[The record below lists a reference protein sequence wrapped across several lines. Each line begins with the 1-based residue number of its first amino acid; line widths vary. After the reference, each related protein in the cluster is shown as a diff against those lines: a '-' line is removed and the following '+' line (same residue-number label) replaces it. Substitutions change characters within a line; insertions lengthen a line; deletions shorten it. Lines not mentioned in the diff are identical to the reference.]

1 MSRPVLESED
11 EIGFNPT
18 DFTACW
24 GKKTYTRIKEQFKTC
39 GIKGFCG
46 GI

>member
-11 EIGFNPT
+11 EIGFNPM

-24 GKKTYTRIKEQFKTC
+24 EKKYTRIKEQLKTC
-39 GIKGFCG
+39 GIKKSCG
-46 GI
+46 RI